1 MTWRLRGWPG
11 VSRGTWHPPL
21 VGATRASPALPAR
34 APPAPHHRCEGC
46 PCGGPSDGKKTREPD
61 MAVRAELERA
71 GTVSSADVWL
81 LDLTLCT
88 APRSRR
94 GPRRKGIGHH
104 LDLIEAGLRVEDV
117 LCGAPGAG

>member
-34 APPAPHHRCEGC
+34 APPGPHHRCEGC

-71 GTVSSADVWL
+71 GTVSSADAIRPGQAGWHHGSYSPRGCDVAPANV
-81 LDLTLCT
+81 DLNR
-88 APRSRR
+88 A
-94 GPRRKGIGHH
+94 
-104 LDLIEAGLRVEDV
+104 
-117 LCGAPGAG
+117 